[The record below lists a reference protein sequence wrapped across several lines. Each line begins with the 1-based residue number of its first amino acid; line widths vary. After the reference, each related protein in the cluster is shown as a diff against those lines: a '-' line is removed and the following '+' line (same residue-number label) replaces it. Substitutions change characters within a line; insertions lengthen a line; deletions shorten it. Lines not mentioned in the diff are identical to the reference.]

1 MKLKII
7 KELIDEIA
15 NENMDV
21 KVGKINC
28 DEEMEL
34 AQEYGVMSIPTILV
48 IKDGEISKKFIGL
61 TAKEDILEALK

>member
-1 MKLKII
+1 
-7 KELIDEIA
+7 
-15 NENMDV
+15 
-21 KVGKINC
+21 
-28 DEEMEL
+28 MEL